1 MRSAKRKTGI
11 TLCSAAFVELLHC
24 SPLCSCAGQPSSC
37 SFHSKGKKKE
47 RIGAAN
53 CVSSDGEHELETG
66 AAAGS
71 IAKHARGAVE
81 MRNQTSRPVRM
92 VDLRGTCGSDWNEG
106 VPQGHLT
113 ATNPAA
119 AAAIRVLAAQKS
131 SPTRADSGEVQ
142 STVRVATSFLGL
154 GKGLSCQI
162 PGREKKVH
170 GRRQGLG
177 DSLNLSSAQVQPLS

>member
-1 MRSAKRKTGI
+1 VQFPFKRQK
-11 TLCSAAFVELLHC
+11 
-24 SPLCSCAGQPSSC
+24 
-37 SFHSKGKKKE
+37 KKKE

-119 AAAIRVLAAQKS
+119 AAAIRPRLVPISRVTYKS
-131 SPTRADSGEVQ
+131 PD
-142 STVRVATSFLGL
+142 L
-154 GKGLSCQI
+154 
-162 PGREKKVH
+162 
-170 GRRQGLG
+170 
-177 DSLNLSSAQVQPLS
+177 

>member
-1 MRSAKRKTGI
+1 LNFSTAPR
-11 TLCSAAFVELLHC
+11 
-24 SPLCSCAGQPSSC
+24 CALAQDNRRRAVSIQ
-37 SFHSKGKKKE
+37 KAKKKE